1 MWGGE
6 RRRCAVFW
14 STVMVVVAVG
24 EPAIQGS
31 PDRYLGIVLL
41 SRFGSLGV
49 LICHVFNYYSTCAD
63 CLAH

>member
-1 MWGGE
+1 
-6 RRRCAVFW
+6 
-14 STVMVVVAVG
+14 MVVVAVG